1 MTFYV
6 LKNIK
11 TSLVLLNEENLEIVI
26 NKIKDNLDESL
37 LTSYWLKKN
46 QDNNPMAG
54 YCYYASAVL
63 QKVFPE
69 LEIWRGQDDMGEYHW
84 FNKNNEKVIDITEDQ
99 YYSKGRVPPYDNAEK
114 KRQLGGRH
122 GTKANRLL
130 EKINR

>member
-1 MTFYV
+1 MTFYA
-6 LKNIK
+6 LKNTK
-11 TSLVLLNEENLEIVI
+11 TSLVLLNEKNLEIVI
-26 NKIKDNLDESL
+26 NKIKENLDESL
-37 LTSYWLKKN
+37 LT
-46 QDNNPMAG
+46 G

-69 LEIWRGQDDMGEYHW
+69 LEIWRGQDDLGEYHW
-84 FNKNNEKVIDITEDQ
+84 FNKNGEKVIDITEDQ

-122 GTKANRLL
+122 GKKANRLL